1 MKKIFVSL
9 LIIFSIGS
17 CYGQTIVNR
26 AGASNTVS
34 DSRHQAALNAFL
46 PRYADTTAANVQKG
60 IDSCGAKIYTR
71 SPQALW
77 YRACSPKRWV
87 RIIDVENYTSFIDTA
102 QKQSITNISIIS
114 QVDSS
119 VTIEICTGADAC
131 DTITYTTS
139 VTNATSVQLITDS
152 SISVCSVDTVSGGT
166 VTVCDTITI
175 GQQNVLYFFQNALSV
190 LSGSNGIVVEHGGN
204 LLHNTT
210 MDVGSYKY
218 TITGGTIYDYP
229 LNVSQIQGFGN
240 STSVASFLH
249 TEAGSN
255 KFGINYTDN
264 DYPALATGYFG
275 STIRGYLV
283 GTNITGNGS
292 YGMGIGDNTAKV
304 GGLIFHTK
312 DTTLK
317 DAVTIYG
324 ARPPLISQAWNM
336 QPNTMDSTRI
346 AVFKHDKQV
355 QFKGYGQKTR
365 IAVPNSISGWDI
377 NGNFIEVDTAN
388 MAGSVTFIDS
398 SKVIICSF
406 GNYLCDTIFTT
417 EGGLMSIYADNG
429 LTKRNDS
436 TLIWGGTLDQNTTV
450 NSGGFNT
457 LFTGNNATEDMVTV
471 TQAGATSNGVNASA
485 VAGVGVR
492 SSVTTG
498 TSFFG
503 LATTG
508 LPGYLQGNPTTTN
521 DVSMVLRIGRG
532 ISGGGTAANGI
543 GGSIDFYTQ
552 SISSAQLSN
561 QIKSRWSDATTATR
575 TSQLVITGVNSGST
589 VDKLYIGGAA
599 TQINATRFETYKGGD
614 IVAANDLTLGTDG
627 NVFTITGNTQINAL
641 TTANWQAGSVV
652 HLIFTGTPTLKD
664 NTAGGAGTAVMQ
676 LAGSTDFVA
685 AAEDVI
691 TLVYDGTDWH
701 ETSRKYATT
710 GGTGVYTANNG
721 LTMTANNTKL
731 GGTLIENTTVA
742 QAGFTMVF
750 SGTWSSSGQMFQ
762 INNSG
767 TNSALGATNAGG
779 NPTASFSNSS
789 NGNALLLTS
798 STGVA
803 LRTTTTS
810 TTASAQLV
818 TNPAS
823 TNSVVSV
830 LDLQRTTSGTAA
842 TGLGAAMDY
851 SLEAADANVYT
862 SNSINSK
869 WSDATAATRTST
881 LTLTGV
887 LSASTVDLLV
897 LAGNG
902 SMKLR
907 PITAT
912 AASAI
917 TPAEGMLVFV
927 SDTNGTFVSIGIWC
941 YQNAAWKAL

>member
-9 LIIFSIGS
+9 LIIFSIAS
-17 CYGQTIVNR
+17 CYGQTVVNR
-26 AGASNTVS
+26 AGASNTVN
-34 DSRHQAALNAFL
+34 DFRHMSRYNSFQ
-46 PRYADTTAANVQKG
+46 PIYDDTTAANVLKG
-60 IDSCGAKIYTR
+60 IDSCGAMIQTR
-71 SPQALW
+71 TP
-77 YRACSPKRWV
+77 RARWRRECYPSKHWV
-87 RIIDVENYTSFIDTA
+87 RMMDVENYTSFIDTA

-229 LNVSQIQGFGN
+229 FNVSQIQGFGN

-249 TEAGSN
+249 AEAGSN

-324 ARPPLISQAWNM
+324 ARPPLVTQAWNM

-355 QFKGYGQKTR
+355 QFKGYGAKTR
-365 IAVPNSISGWDI
+365 IAVPNSISGWDS

-398 SKVIICSF
+398 SKIIICSF

-498 TSFFG
+498 TAFFG

-521 DVSMVLRIGRG
+521 DVSMVLRIGRA

-552 SISSAQLSN
+552 SVSSAQLSN
-561 QIKSRWSDATTATR
+561 QIISKWTDATTATR

-599 TQINATRFETYKGGD
+599 TQVNATRFETYQGAAV
-614 IVAANDLTLGTDG
+614 VAANDLTLGTDG
-627 NVFTITGNTQINAL
+627 NLFSVTGNTQINAIA
-641 TTANWQAGSVV
+641 TANWQAGSEIGI
-652 HLIFTGTPTLKD
+652 IFTGTPTLKN
-664 NTAGGAGTAVMQ
+664 NTAGGAGTATML
-676 LAGSTDFVA
+676 LAGRVDYVA
-685 AAEDVI
+685 AAGDYI
-691 TLVYDGTDWH
+691 GLRYDGTNWY
-701 ETSRKYATT
+701 ETNRKLAAT
-710 GGTGVYTANNG
+710 GGPYTFTNG
-721 LTMTANNTKL
+721 LTESPAGTVKL
-731 GGTLIENTTVA
+731 GGTLTGNTTVVD
-742 QAGFTMVF
+742 AGFTMTF
-750 SGTWSSSGQMFQ
+750 S
-762 INNSG
+762 NN
-767 TNSALGATNAGG
+767 TATSALIG
-779 NPTASFSNSS
+779 SNSS
-789 NGNALLLTS
+789 NGTGVQGSSGSGNGGVFSSTS
-798 STGVA
+798 SNGVSVLSTSGTGA
-803 LRTTTTS
+803 LVQS
-810 TTASAQLV
+810 TTGQAGQFII
-818 TNPAS
+818 NPAS
-823 TNSVVSV
+823 TNSVANVMR
-830 LDLQRTTSGTAA
+830 LQRNTSGTPAN
-842 TGLGAAMDY
+842 GLGAG
-851 SLEAADANVYT
+851 LEFYT
-862 SNSINSK
+862 E
-869 WSDATAATRTST
+869 TST
-881 LTLTGV
+881 TTQESGRISSILTDVTNASRTGKMV
-887 LSASTVDLLV
+887 LSAVNNTFLTDVVEIGGQGYILIT
-897 LAGNG
+897 
-902 SMKLR
+902 